1 MAKGRYIRQIYLQG
15 RKEFFPNKYFSPFEF
30 MDKFNEV
37 LLGRYDMKVIEVKY
51 IVSSPPPIQSRAST

>member
-1 MAKGRYIRQIYLQG
+1 MAKGRYIRQIKLQG

-51 IVSSPPPIQSRAST
+51 IVSSPPPIQARAST